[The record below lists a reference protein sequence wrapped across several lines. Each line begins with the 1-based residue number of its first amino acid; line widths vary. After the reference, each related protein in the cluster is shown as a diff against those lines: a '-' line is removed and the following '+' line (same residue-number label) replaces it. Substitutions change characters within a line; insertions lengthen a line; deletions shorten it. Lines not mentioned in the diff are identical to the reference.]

1 MPMAFKKIKSTAIGA
16 TYLAKNLQNLYAHE
30 FFPSSSSED
39 DFLDINQ
46 PAKMVNKNPLM
57 GNSILLDK

>member
-1 MPMAFKKIKSTAIGA
+1 MAFKKIKSTAIGA
-16 TYLAKNLQNLYAHE
+16 IYFAKNLQNLYAHE

-46 PAKMVNKNPLM
+46 PAKTVNKNPLM